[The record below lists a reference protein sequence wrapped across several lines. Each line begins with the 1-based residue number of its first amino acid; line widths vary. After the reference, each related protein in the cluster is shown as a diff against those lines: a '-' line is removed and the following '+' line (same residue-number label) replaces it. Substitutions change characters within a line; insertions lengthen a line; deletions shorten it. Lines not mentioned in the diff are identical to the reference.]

1 MVHTAIALP
10 RDLLDRLKG
19 DAAASGQGLS
29 TEIRRRLQQVDDRM
43 AIQRKSGPETSDLI
57 DMTEALAAN
66 LADDL
71 GAKWHED
78 AYALAAFKAGL
89 VAILAQ
95 YKPDG
100 DASVRPGVGAFGFGE
115 LNDPPD
121 VVGRM
126 HAKWI
131 WDAMADAKAERV

>member
-1 MVHTAIALP
+1 M
-10 RDLLDRLKG
+10 
-19 DAAASGQGLS
+19 
-29 TEIRRRLQQVDDRM
+29 RRRLQVVDSRRTL
-43 AIQRKSGPETSDLI
+43 AEKSGPETHDLI
-57 DMTEALAAN
+57 EMTEHLAVN

-71 GAKWHED
+71 GAKWHEH

-89 VAILAQ
+89 LAILAQ
-95 YKPDG
+95 YKPEG

-131 WDAMADAKAERV
+131 WDAMCDAKAEQV